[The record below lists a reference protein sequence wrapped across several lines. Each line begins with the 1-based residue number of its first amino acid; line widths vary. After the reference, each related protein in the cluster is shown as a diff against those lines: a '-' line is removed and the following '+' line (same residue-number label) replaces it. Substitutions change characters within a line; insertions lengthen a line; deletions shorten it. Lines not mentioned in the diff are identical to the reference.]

1 MHISSVYVL
10 DGELDF
16 KKFMTRFE
24 KRIYLVPAYN
34 DISQRTRCFIN
45 WLRNTGL
52 SSKICCRGRAG
63 IYQLTLPENSR
74 ITRSVV
80 AWSMNFCGFDRSL
93 NGYPDTCSR
102 RGTCTGIC
110 RQPGEFGYLDLV
122 HDEDDARFLSFFCC
136 ILADVR

>member
-1 MHISSVYVL
+1 MRLTQADASFNYMESASGPMHISSVYVL

-45 WLRNTGL
+45 WSRNTGL

-74 ITRSVV
+74 IT
-80 AWSMNFCGFDRSL
+80 
-93 NGYPDTCSR
+93 
-102 RGTCTGIC
+102 
-110 RQPGEFGYLDLV
+110 
-122 HDEDDARFLSFFCC
+122 
-136 ILADVR
+136 